1 MFESIAESRLGF
13 WAVALLIVV
22 IDSIVLLKPG
32 EFAFHLVQ
40 GRPQLR
46 IPRVPFVV
54 RNREALST
62 LFSYFARAFFVSSL
76 TTTARHDEDAWKRLT
91 AIDALFQPFS
101 LHAGLSLGLIVLAG
115 PALSWWLGIGL
126 ALLTVLPLLYVNA
139 LAALAFAVLHRAALG
154 LSPKALG
161 MLALELL
168 LCPVLVANLPKHVI
182 DRTRVVPNTRALA
195 GDDAALEAAITE
207 TLENFRMP

>member
-1 MFESIAESRLGF
+1 MFETIAESRLGF

-40 GRPQLR
+40 GRPKLR

-76 TTTARHDEDAWKRLT
+76 TSPARHDENAWMRLT

-101 LHAGLSLGLIVLAG
+101 LHAGLSLGLIALAG

-126 ALLTVLPLLYVNA
+126 GLLTVLPLLYANA
-139 LAALAFAVLHRAALG
+139 LAALGFVVLHRAALG
-154 LSPKALG
+154 LSPTALG

-182 DRTRVVPNTRALA
+182 DRTRIVPNSRELT
-195 GDDAALEAAITE
+195 GDDAVSQAAITQN
-207 TLENFRMP
+207 LENSRMP